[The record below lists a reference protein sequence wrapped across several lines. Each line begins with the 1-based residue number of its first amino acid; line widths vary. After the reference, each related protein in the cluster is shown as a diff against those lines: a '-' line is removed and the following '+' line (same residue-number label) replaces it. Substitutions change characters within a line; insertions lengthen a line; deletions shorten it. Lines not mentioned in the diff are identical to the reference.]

1 MVKRANS
8 IALFFMARNR
18 GMKDARKDAKEENRQ
33 QKKETKVEFTPR
45 TCRDGVFRAK
55 KKENEFPRSKEREE
69 KFKRL

>member
-1 MVKRANS
+1 
-8 IALFFMARNR
+8 
-18 GMKDARKDAKEENRQ
+18 MKDTRKNAKEENRQ

-55 KKENEFPRSKEREE
+55 KKENEFPRSKEHEE